1 MTASFPHRLPGEIPL
16 RPIIRFENVVKGYWL
31 QGAWRPVIR
40 GLTLSLPAGQAVGL
54 LGANG
59 SGKTTLLDLVAGRLR
74 PDSGRLQRFG
84 SVSFPVGFAAGFHRD
99 LSGAQNIRFL
109 ARVYGADPQALVDF
123 VAEFAELGALYHAP
137 LRTYSSGMRARLGF
151 GASMGLPFDLYLVDE
166 ATAVGDGAFKRKS
179 KALFRARMRAASG
192 IMVSHNLRELRKY
205 CDAGL
210 VLHQGHLWFF
220 DRIDEAVAVH
230 EDLMQNRAASGWH

>member
-1 MTASFPHRLPGEIPL
+1 MHARDIRAEP
-16 RPIIRFENVVKGYWL
+16 PILEFQDVVKGYWL
-31 QGAWRPVIR
+31 HGVWRPVIR
-40 GLTLSLPAGQAVGL
+40 GLSMTLPRGQALGL
-54 LGANG
+54 LGSNG
-59 SGKTTLLDLVAGRLR
+59 AGKTTLLDLVAGRQR
-74 PDSGRLQRFG
+74 PDAGRVLRHG

-123 VAEFAELGALYHAP
+123 VADFAEIGTLYHAP
-137 LRTYSSGMRARLGF
+137 IRTYSAGMRARLGF

-166 ATAVGDGAFKRKS
+166 ATAVGDGAFRRKS

-192 IMVSHNLRELRKY
+192 IMVSHNLRELRQF

-210 VLHQGHLWFF
+210 VLHHGQMQYF
-220 DRIDEAVAVH
+220 DRIGDAIAAH
-230 EDLMQNRAASGWH
+230 ESLCGQG

>member
-1 MTASFPHRLPGEIPL
+1 MTAPL
-16 RPIIRFENVVKGYWL
+16 RHTPPEGAHPPPIIRFENVVKGYWL
-31 QGAWRPVIR
+31 RGGWRPVIR
-40 GLTLSLPAGQAVGL
+40 GLTLSLPAGQALAL

-74 PDSGRLQRFG
+74 PDAGHVLRHG
-84 SVSFPVGFAAGFHRD
+84 SVSFPVGFAGGFHRD

-109 ARVYGADPQALVDF
+109 ARVYGADPQALVEF
-123 VAEFAELGALYHAP
+123 VADFAELGALYHAP
-137 LRTYSSGMRARLGF
+137 LRSYSSGMRARLGF

-179 KALFRARMRAASG
+179 KALFRARMRGASG

-210 VLHQGHLWFF
+210 VLHEGHLWYF
-220 DRIDEAVAVH
+220 DQIDEALAVH
-230 EDLMQNRAASGWH
+230 EDLMQHNAAPGRR